1 MAQLDTF
8 DVVVVPFPFTD
19 RPVAKRRP
27 AMAVSST
34 EFNKAH
40 EGKILAMVT
49 SATAR
54 WETDVPLQGWGQA
67 GLHVVCWVRFRLFT
81 LDEDLTLRKTGTLS
95 KRDGE
100 AVKAMLSQ
108 CLAS

>member
-1 MAQLDTF
+1 MVNFETL

-19 RPVAKRRP
+19 RPAVKRRS
-27 AMAVSST
+27 AVVVSST

-67 GLHVVCWVRFRLFT
+67 GLHVVCWVRFKLFT

-100 AVKAMLSQ
+100 AVKAALTR